1 MAAVKRHAN
10 NDFKLKAIS
19 HSGEH
24 ENRAAEREFNVKESM
39 VEVEEAGSW
48 PVQSKYEKSL
58 QRKLVSLNAPYNLV
72 HFMYENR
79 PVH

>member
-24 ENRAAEREFNVKESM
+24 ENRAAEREFNVNESM
-39 VEVEEAGSW
+39 VEAEETGSW
-48 PVQSKYEKSL
+48 PVQSK
-58 QRKLVSLNAPYNLV
+58 
-72 HFMYENR
+72 
-79 PVH
+79 